1 MIVTSFKD
9 QRFKSSHPLCGGE
22 FHELLETSLTACAGT
37 GWMPLHFKHNQNLL
51 PGYVKTHSYGEFI
64 FDWAWANFYHQHGID
79 YYPKLVHA
87 LPFSPINA
95 PKSLGSTGAF
105 KELSLEAFEFYQQES
120 ALTGEHYLF
129 TSKSENEVLKS
140 LGFIQMETLQF
151 HWSNTYQAFDDFLE
165 ILTTNKRRMI
175 QKERRRIKEYD
186 LEIKEI
192 TGKDFTEDLM
202 KDIYYLYLT
211 TIDKK
216 DSQAYLNIEF
226 FKLLPQFL
234 SDQTFILGAFENNK
248 LIAMSLFF
256 HSPHALYGRYWGILP
271 EVEEQY
277 RLLHFELCYYR
288 GMEYCI
294 KHKIPLFEAGAQ
306 GEQKLWRG
314 FAPVVI
320 TSAHHLKNPQLFAP
334 VKHYVREQNQ
344 KNQEMINYYR
354 GLLPFK

>member
-22 FHELLETSLTACAGT
+22 FHELLERSLSACAAT
-37 GWMPLHFKHNQNLL
+37 GWMPLHFIQNKSLL
-51 PGYVKTHSYGEFI
+51 PGYVKSHSYGEFI
-64 FDWAWANFYHQHGID
+64 FDWAWANFYHQNGFD
-79 YYPKLVHA
+79 YYPKLVHS

-95 PKSLGSTGAF
+95 PKTLGD
-105 KELSLEAFEFYQQES
+105 LEAFRHLAHESFDFYQQDS
-120 ALTGEHYLF
+120 TLTGEHYLF
-129 TSKSENEVLKS
+129 TSKEENDTLTS
-140 LGFIQMETLQF
+140 MGFILMETLQF
-151 HWSNTYQAFDDFLE
+151 HWKNSYQNFSHFLE
-165 ILTTNKRRMI
+165 TLTTNKRKMI
-175 QKERRRIKEYD
+175 QKERRRVEDYKLDIKEMSCKELSEEQMQEIYD
-186 LEIKEI
+186 
-192 TGKDFTEDLM
+192 
-202 KDIYYLYLT
+202 LYLT

-216 DSQAYLNIEF
+216 ESQAYLNLAF
-226 FKLLPQFL
+226 FKMLPQFL
-234 SDQTFILGAFENNK
+234 GDETFILGAFENNE

-256 HSPHALYGRYWGILP
+256 HSQDALYGRYWGIHP
-271 EVEEQY
+271 EVEEKY

-288 GMEYCI
+288 GMDYCI

-320 TSAHHLKNPQLFAP
+320 TSAHHLKHPQLFSP
-334 VKHYVREQNQ
+334 IKHYVIDQNH